1 MASTPDKGIV
11 SGSGSIAS
19 ATVSTPVTPS
29 ASTPVSTLVT
39 PSASTPVSTVVTP
52 SASTPVSTLATPSAS
67 TPVSTVVTPSASTP
81 VSTLATPSASTP
93 VSTLVMPSASTPFKP
108 IASTPVKLSAST
120 PVKLSAITPV
130 KPSASTPVK
139 PSTSTPVKPS
149 ASTPAKPSAY
159 QSSPVAISEHSEK
172 SSLEQLTTGIES
184 FCQQVDTQLR
194 ATLYSQS
201 IGDGP
206 DVQKTLQAMQRAVK
220 EFTKQSV
227 QLGKDA
233 MLKNNAQT
241 QKIAFLQQHINY
253 LLTEKADLSLQKI
266 NLERK
271 LQQAQE
277 RAEVLEQELVMKQ
290 TDGDFSGDED
300 LCEPPEKK
308 KAQ

>member
-11 SGSGSIAS
+11 SGSGSMAS
-19 ATVSTPVTPS
+19 ASVSTPVTPS
-29 ASTPVSTLVT
+29 ASTPVSTPVM
-39 PSASTPVSTVVTP
+39 PSASTPVSTIVTS
-52 SASTPVSTLATPSAS
+52 SASSPVN
-67 TPVSTVVTPSASTP
+67 
-81 VSTLATPSASTP
+81 
-93 VSTLVMPSASTPFKP
+93 
-108 IASTPVKLSAST
+108 TPVKLSAST
-120 PVKLSAITPV
+120 PVSFPVKPSASTPVKPSASTPV

-139 PSTSTPVKPS
+139 PSTSRPVKLSASTPVKFSASTPVKPS
-149 ASTPAKPSAY
+149 ASTPFKPSACTPVKPSASTPVKPSAY
-159 QSSPVAISEHSEK
+159 QSSPVVSSESSEK
-172 SSLEQLTTGIES
+172 PSLEQLTTGIES

-266 NLERK
+266 NLERN

-300 LCEPPEKK
+300 LCEPP
-308 KAQ
+308 